1 LCEWHELVGAG
12 FGDERRRERCH
23 AFVALADRYATAGQV
38 RAAHR
43 LVVIAAELDPEGS
56 AAKLAA
62 TRQAVEEW
70 KKTNGR

>member
-1 LCEWHELVGAG
+1 MSAC
-12 FGDERRRERCH
+12 
-23 AFVALADRYATAGQV
+23 
-38 RAAHR
+38 AAHR